1 MFNNPSQRPRWDS
14 MTDQPRMRAA
24 LYALQKAK
32 EELEQAAPNKGGHR
46 MEAIRLIEQA
56 IYQVEAGVMYARPR

>member
-1 MFNNPSQRPRWDS
+1 